1 MTSIAIIGGGPAGF
15 MAAIAAKENNPA
27 LEITIFDKSD
37 MMKTILYTGNGRC
50 NLANATFDT
59 KELASNYPRGEK
71 FLYSIFSRFGV
82 NDTLEWFK
90 KHGIEVYTQEDSR
103 IFPKTNEAST
113 VREMFLERARKL
125 GIKLNARIEIK
136 SVSKDEH
143 GFIVFA
149 DKRYRFDKIIIATGG
164 NIKNIEPN
172 GYSYAESLGHSITE
186 LKPALSSLSI
196 KDKRFAS
203 LSGVS
208 IQDVEMWIEPKK
220 KFSGGFVFTHKGI
233 SGPVVYKISSVYA
246 YSNYSQN
253 EPLPVKVNF
262 VPAMT
267 QEELEKDILKECEVN
282 SKKCI
287 SNIIKK
293 FVPQSLAEKLLTIN
307 GIDFEIK
314 ASVLNKVQ
322 RKVIVKFLS
331 EMPLDAVGTVP
342 DGEIVTA
349 GGVKLKDVNPK
360 TMESKIT
367 EGLYFCGEVLD
378 IDGFTGGFNLQACWS
393 TGHIVGNSL

>member
-15 MAAIAAKENNPA
+15 MAAITAKENNPS
-27 LEITIFDKSD
+27 LDITVFDKSD

-50 NLANATFDT
+50 NLANATYDT

-82 NDTLEWFK
+82 SDTLQWFQ
-90 KHGIEVYTQEDSR
+90 KHGVDVYAQEDLR
-103 IFPKTNEAST
+103 IFPKSDDAST
-113 VREMFLERARKL
+113 VREMFLERARKI
-125 GIKLNARIEIK
+125 GIKLIARVEIK

-143 GFIVFA
+143 GFIVIA
-149 DKRYRFDKIIIATGG
+149 DKRYRFDKLVLATGG
-164 NIKNIEPN
+164 NAKNIEPN
-172 GYSYAESLGHSITE
+172 GYSYAESLGHSIID
-186 LKPALSSLSI
+186 LKPALSSLML
-196 KDKRFAS
+196 KDKRLAS

-208 IQDVEMWIEPKK
+208 IKDVELWVEPKK
-220 KFSGGFVFTHKGI
+220 KFTGGFVYTHKGI

-267 QEELEKDILKECEVN
+267 QEELEKDILKECEIN

-293 FVPQSLAEKLLTIN
+293 YVPQSLAEKLLTIN
-307 GIDFEIK
+307 GIDFETK

-322 RKVIVKFLS
+322 RKIIVKFLA
-331 EMPLDAVGTVP
+331 EMLLESVGTVP

-349 GGVKLKDVNPK
+349 GGVKLKEVNPK
-360 TMESKIT
+360 TMESKT
-367 EGLYFCGEVLD
+367 VEGLYFCGEVLD

-393 TGHIVGNSL
+393 TGYIVGNSL